1 MPTYQRYKVYA
12 TTQVRVLDT
21 LGMLVGEITTTGD
34 GSGDSAEG
42 VSAAGAEAVA
52 QAGGD
57 MARMLKALED
67 NENKRLR

>member
-1 MPTYQRYKVYA
+1 MPFLEHYKVQA
-12 TTQVRVLDT
+12 TTKVRVTDPH
-21 LGMLVGEITTTGD
+21 GVLVSEITTVGR
-34 GSGDSAEG
+34 GSGNSEEG